1 MYLFI
6 FSNARKK
13 SIIFANFF
21 MPKESKDILLALI
34 REKKPMSF
42 SQQLSL
48 TAKLS
53 VPAILAQ
60 FTTVMMQFI
69 DASMVGYLGSKEA
82 ASIGL
87 VSTCTWLFG
96 GFCAAA
102 SAGFS
107 VQVAHLIGANDFKSA
122 RSVLR
127 QSWTFLGNI
136 QCNYG
141 SDRNLDKR
149 GSTRVARRQYGY
161 KARFHIIFSDIL
173 GLHTIYDV
181 HIFRFEYAAMQ
192 WKYENLQPVECSDV
206 RIGRDFQL
214 LPYLPHQAHI
224 LLPVFH

>member
-1 MYLFI
+1 
-6 FSNARKK
+6 
-13 SIIFANFF
+13 

-82 ASIGL
+82 ASIGV

-102 SAGFS
+102 
-107 VQVAHLIGANDFKSA
+107 
-122 RSVLR
+122 
-127 QSWTFLGNI
+127 
-136 QCNYG
+136 
-141 SDRNLDKR
+141 
-149 GSTRVARRQYGY
+149 
-161 KARFHIIFSDIL
+161 
-173 GLHTIYDV
+173 
-181 HIFRFEYAAMQ
+181 
-192 WKYENLQPVECSDV
+192 
-206 RIGRDFQL
+206 
-214 LPYLPHQAHI
+214 
-224 LLPVFH
+224 